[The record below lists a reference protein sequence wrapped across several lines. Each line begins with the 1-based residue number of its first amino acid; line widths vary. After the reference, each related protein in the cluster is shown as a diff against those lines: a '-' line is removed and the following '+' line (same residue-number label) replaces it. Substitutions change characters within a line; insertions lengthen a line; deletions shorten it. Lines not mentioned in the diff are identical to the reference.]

1 MAAGVYGTGVGR
13 SGVASTAGGVYG
25 FPAALTSFI
34 GRDGPVGEVTGL
46 LEKYRL
52 VTVTGP
58 GGSGKTRLAGE
69 VAGRVA
75 GRFADGA
82 WLAELAP
89 VRDPGQVPLAVA
101 AALGIREQPGV
112 PAAGALA
119 RVLGRQQLLL
129 VLDNCEQ
136 VIGAAA
142 ALCAGLLL
150 ACDDMRVLATSREPL
165 RVAGEARYRL
175 GPLTLPGPDDL
186 ADAGASEAVA
196 LFADRA
202 RRADARFTLDGDTG
216 PAVARLVARLD
227 GMPLAIELAAARVE
241 ALGVAQLLDRL
252 DDRFVLLTAG
262 ERVAAGRQ
270 RSLAAAVAWSYQ
282 LLDDH
287 ERAVFRA
294 VSVFPGPFT
303 LEAAEAVAGEG
314 AGPMVLRLVDCSLVS
329 PPRAGP
335 DGRSRYVLLE
345 TLRAYGA
352 GLLAEAGED
361 ARAARALARYALRVA
376 EQAAAGLQAGTGE
389 VAAARWLDAED
400 ATMDQVLAWA
410 IDHDAEVALRLAVA
424 LGQWWRLR
432 GRLPGQ
438 YSLLCEVAGRVE
450 PGSEGWC
457 AAQCWLG
464 WAAASSADLAGALGH
479 FTAARDAA
487 QDRGSSRVLAD
498 ALAGRS
504 TTLLNL
510 GRLAEGAGDGHRSLA
525 MARELGYLSGE
536 AIALGMLADAA
547 LYSGDFDGAIQ
558 LTRQQEQLMAGT
570 SGSIPRSDS
579 AVMIG
584 ALIETGELAAAETAC
599 VAALARCQDV
609 GDLDNQ
615 PILLA
620 SMADL
625 DLRAGRIQDA
635 AAHLREGLQA
645 AVRTGDWFDVLA
657 GLWYCGLLCSTTGRD
672 AEAVTVWTAEAVHLR
687 HQGSK
692 GTSVDARRL
701 EEALGKARQAL
712 GPARTR
718 AAEERGAAMSLPI
731 AAEYALLLTAPGPPV
746 PAAAA
751 GPGQLSARERE
762 LVTLVARGR
771 TDAQIAAELYIS
783 IRTVRSHLD
792 RIRDKTGCRRRADL
806 TRLALS
812 TGLV

>member
-1 MAAGVYGTGVGR
+1 
-13 SGVASTAGGVYG
+13 
-25 FPAALTSFI
+25 
-34 GRDGPVGEVTGL
+34 
-46 LEKYRL
+46 
-52 VTVTGP
+52 
-58 GGSGKTRLAGE
+58 
-69 VAGRVA
+69 VAGAVARRVA

-82 WLAELAP
+82 WLGELAP
-89 VRDPGQVPLAVA
+89 VREPGQVPLAVA
-101 AALGIREQPGV
+101 AALGVREQPGV
-112 PAAGALA
+112 PTAEALA

-129 VLDNCEQ
+129 VLDNCEH

-142 ALCAGLLL
+142 ALCGGLLA
-150 ACDDMRVLATSREPL
+150 ACDDVRVLATSREPL
-165 RVAGEARYRL
+165 AVAGEARYRL
-175 GPLTLPGPDDL
+175 APLSLPDVEG
-186 ADAGASEAVA
+186 DAGAGGSEAVA

-252 DDRFVLLTAG
+252 DDRFVLLTVG

-345 TLRAYGA
+345 TLRAYGT

-361 ARAARALARYALRVA
+361 VRAAEALARYALRVA
-376 EQAAAGLQAGTGE
+376 EQAAAGLQTGTGE

-410 IDHDAEVALRLAVA
+410 MDRGAEVALRLAVA

-432 GRLPGQ
+432 GRLSGQ
-438 YSLLCEVAGRVE
+438 YSLLCEVAGCVE

-479 FTAARDAA
+479 FTAVRDTA

-504 TTLLNL
+504 MTLLNL
-510 GRLAEGAGDGHRSLA
+510 GRLAEGAEDGHRSLA
-525 MARELGYLSGE
+525 MAG
-536 AIALGMLADAA
+536 
-547 LYSGDFDGAIQ
+547 
-558 LTRQQEQLMAGT
+558 
-570 SGSIPRSDS
+570 
-579 AVMIG
+579 
-584 ALIETGELAAAETAC
+584 
-599 VAALARCQDV
+599 
-609 GDLDNQ
+609 
-615 PILLA
+615 
-620 SMADL
+620 
-625 DLRAGRIQDA
+625 
-635 AAHLREGLQA
+635 
-645 AVRTGDWFDVLA
+645 
-657 GLWYCGLLCSTTGRD
+657 
-672 AEAVTVWTAEAVHLR
+672 
-687 HQGSK
+687 
-692 GTSVDARRL
+692 
-701 EEALGKARQAL
+701 
-712 GPARTR
+712 
-718 AAEERGAAMSLPI
+718 
-731 AAEYALLLTAPGPPV
+731 
-746 PAAAA
+746 
-751 GPGQLSARERE
+751 
-762 LVTLVARGR
+762 
-771 TDAQIAAELYIS
+771 
-783 IRTVRSHLD
+783 
-792 RIRDKTGCRRRADL
+792 
-806 TRLALS
+806 
-812 TGLV
+812 